1 MNRARVASDMHM
13 MVTHN
18 AKERDVDQWK
28 QLLGDAGFQLMRIVR
43 TRTPYSVVEAVPRKL
58 SV

>member
-1 MNRARVASDMHM
+1 MHM